1 METEQA
7 SYGQWRQTIVVY
19 QQKQTKKESKVVTDN
34 PSYFQAE
41 AQDAGDD
48 YIIGVLWV
56 SYRKSNRKE
65 RNMFDDRN
73 YIVKHFDGVCLRYW
87 PKGKED
93 DECRWG
99 YLVDVLPLGDHEYLI
114 GFDENYSTKEEATYI
129 EYYFLSDIKIA
140 RSASDQ
146 EDTKKDKEDFR
157 W

>member
-1 METEQA
+1 
-7 SYGQWRQTIVVY
+7 
-19 QQKQTKKESKVVTDN
+19 
-34 PSYFQAE
+34 
-41 AQDAGDD
+41 
-48 YIIGVLWV
+48 
-56 SYRKSNRKE
+56 
-65 RNMFDDRN
+65 MFDDRN